1 VSLDFLSPAP
11 GALSRSPMERQ
22 ALAAG
27 ASFEQRDGWNVAVR
41 FDGLEAEQER
51 ARSTVGFA
59 DLSHLGKVE
68 LQAPADALDA
78 IGGVDLKLGI
88 ATPMGGSAP
97 AGNGTASAPLGDGS
111 ASAPAAAPSAPV
123 ATWWCPYSRTR
134 ALALCEPAALPALRE
149 RLEDAA
155 AEHQG
160 LTSVVD
166 VTTAFAALAIGG
178 PLAREVF
185 ARFTAIDLR
194 DQITPVR
201 GFRPGS
207 VARTPGAIL
216 REGEQRWLMLF
227 GAALG
232 QYMWTV
238 VADAVES
245 LGGGPVA
252 VDALEPVADARRQEA
267 ASRA

>member
-1 VSLDFLSPAP
+1 VSLAFLSPSA
-11 GALSRSPMERQ
+11 GALARSPMERQ

-41 FDGLEAEQER
+41 FDGLEAERER
-51 ARSTVGFA
+51 ARSTAGFA
-59 DLSHLGKVE
+59 DLSHLGKIE
-68 LQAPADALDA
+68 LQGPQPRHLELRTATHAD
-78 IGGVDLKLGI
+78 G
-88 ATPMGGSAP
+88 M
-97 AGNGTASAPLGDGS
+97 
-111 ASAPAAAPSAPV
+111 
-123 ATWWCPYSRTR
+123 WWCPYTADRT
-134 ALALCEPAALPALRE
+134 LVLCEPTDLPTLRE
-149 RLEDAA
+149 GLVEHAA
-155 AEHQG
+155 GQDE

-194 DQITPVR
+194 DQVTPVR

-238 VADAVES
+238 VADAAES

-252 VDALEPVADARRQEA
+252 ADALTAVATETAHA
-267 ASRA
+267 

>member
-1 VSLDFLSPAP
+1 VSLAFLSPST

-22 ALAAG
+22 AAAAG
-27 ASFEQRDGWNVAVR
+27 ATFEERHGWNVAVR
-41 FDGLEAEQER
+41 FDGLDAERER

-68 LQAPADALDA
+68 LQGAQPHQLE
-78 IGGVDLKLGI
+78 L
-88 ATPMGGSAP
+88 
-97 AGNGTASAPLGDGS
+97 GTATRVDGM
-111 ASAPAAAPSAPV
+111 
-123 ATWWCPYSRTR
+123 WWCPYTAERTIV
-134 ALALCEPAALPALRE
+134 LCEPADLADLRE
-149 RLEDAA
+149 QLFEHAA
-155 AEHQG
+155 GRDG
-160 LTSVVD
+160 LTSVID
-166 VTTAFAALAIGG
+166 VTTAFAAIAIGG

-194 DQITPVR
+194 DQITPLR

-207 VARTPGAIL
+207 VGRTPGAIL
-216 REGEQRWLMLF
+216 REGEHRWLMLF

-238 VADAVES
+238 VADAAES

-252 VDALEPVADARRQEA
+252 PDALEPVAGARKQEVA
-267 ASRA
+267 PRA